1 MRIKK
6 ILKELK
12 EHVPFTFLA
21 VAVSIGVVVFV
32 RYYLVKEL
40 SEEFFHFFHFSHII
54 VSAMVT
60 GALYYKYKEKIINAL
75 VVGFSG
81 ALIIGSLS
89 DIIFPYLGG
98 LILGLDIHFHL
109 PLIEE
114 TASVLIFAFIGSLAG
129 VIFKITKFP
138 HFAHVFL
145 SVFASLFYILIFSPV
160 FVLSHFVGA
169 FFVVFLAVIIPCCVS
184 DIIFPLLFIK
194 QKPQ

>member
-1 MRIKK
+1 MRIRK

-12 EHVPFTFLA
+12 EHIPFTFLA
-21 VAVSIGVVVFV
+21 VVVSIGVVVFV
-32 RYYLVKEL
+32 KYYFVKEL

-75 VVGFSG
+75 AVGFSG

-109 PLIEE
+109 PLVEE

-129 VIFKITKFP
+129 VILKITKFP

-169 FFVVFLAVIIPCCVS
+169 FFIVFLAVIIPCCVS

-194 QKPQ
+194 HKP